1 MPHLLIRGV
10 SPHQIRV
17 ISKALVAELAGLC
30 QCPADHI
37 LLECLNTSAV
47 FDGEIVPSYP
57 FVEVNWFDRGQSVR
71 DLAAECIDRHVRSLG
86 FAEAEVA
93 FRIYDADSYY
103 ANGVKLSSGRADEDV
118 ARALQEENHR
128 LKEELQKTR
137 KALQSSQASSTSH
150 MSSRLYDA
158 LRE

>member
-10 SPHQIRV
+10 SPDLIRS
-17 ISKALVAELAGLC
+17 ISKPLIEELAIVC

-37 LLECLNTSAV
+37 LLECLNTTAC

-71 DLAAECIDRHVRSLG
+71 DLAAECVDRHIRSLG
-86 FAEAEVA
+86 FAEIEVA
-93 FRIYDADSYY
+93 FRIYEEDSYY
-103 ANGVKLSSGRADEDV
+103 ANGIKIAVAAEDE
-118 ARALQEENHR
+118 ATKALRTENQR
-128 LKEELQKTR
+128 LKDELAKVRKT
-137 KALQSSQASSTSH
+137 LQAQQTSSANQ